1 MINCIKIETSSA
13 FRHSQPFFSP
23 HHYNRLHRTL
33 AKNWN
38 DTISKRFC
46 PHEIQRFTC
55 GQEHKKLAAHD
66 NAGLL
71 ALSGLRNPYP
81 SRLGVIA
88 KGALADLFVVDL
100 SKGARNMCKI
110 IYRTHVSLD
119 GLIEMPG
126 GRPDWVIADEELFR
140 YSNNLERQVGS
151 YLWGR
156 GMYENNQALW
166 ATAGAQSM
174 EPFVVEFLQIVK
186 QIPAI
191 VFSSTLE
198 RVAGN
203 ARLERGDPVA
213 VVTRLKEQP
222 GPDLSVGGVQLAS
235 ALMQAGLVDEYQFFV
250 QPIIL
255 GAGRPLYPR
264 LNEAVRLKL
273 VETHTFH
280 TGIVYLRYQR

>member
-1 MINCIKIETSSA
+1 M
-13 FRHSQPFFSP
+13 R
-23 HHYNRLHRTL
+23 
-33 AKNWN
+33 
-38 DTISKRFC
+38 
-46 PHEIQRFTC
+46 
-55 GQEHKKLAAHD
+55 
-66 NAGLL
+66 
-71 ALSGLRNPYP
+71 
-81 SRLGVIA
+81 
-88 KGALADLFVVDL
+88 
-100 SKGARNMCKI
+100 KI
-110 IYRTHVSLD
+110 IYRTHLSLN

-126 GRPDWVIADEELFR
+126 CPPDWVIVDEELFR
-140 YSNNLERQVGS
+140 YSNNLERQVGG

-166 ATAGAQSM
+166 STTDIQSM
-174 EPFVVEFLQIVK
+174 DAFMVEYAEICK
-186 QIPAI
+186 QIPTI

-198 RVAGN
+198 RVEGN

-213 VVTRLKEQP
+213 VVTRLKGQP

-235 ALMQAGLVDEYQFFV
+235 TLIQAGLVDEYHIFV

-255 GAGRPLYPR
+255 GPGRPLYPA